1 MNWTRLGRATALAFG
16 MFATVAAY
24 ATTDYLY
31 SGAYGGS
38 AGVDLNS
45 YNVSTITSIT
55 VDGDAYGYDPGSP
68 VNAYAEANFSGGSFS
83 YSASQ
88 FNPTI
93 DTASAW
99 AYMTAT
105 NITLDGSGDWIAEQ
119 VTGTNGTYYN
129 VNLGSGWVEMS
140 SFGSANGYS
149 SASGTAYVVY

>member
-1 MNWTRLGRATALAFG
+1 MLGAI
-16 MFATVAAY
+16 VAH

-38 AGVDLNS
+38 GGVDLNS

-55 VDGDAYGYDPGSP
+55 VDGDAYGYDPGAP
-68 VNAYAEANFSGGSFS
+68 VNAYAEVNFSGGSFG
-83 YSASQ
+83 YFASQ
-88 FNPTI
+88 FNPTS

-105 NITLDGSGDWIAEQ
+105 NITLNGSGDWIAAE

-149 SASGTAYVVY
+149 SASGSAYVEY

>member
-1 MNWTRLGRATALAFG
+1 MNWNGMRRATALAFAIVG
-16 MFATVAAY
+16 IAAS
-24 ATTDYLY
+24 AATDYLY
-31 SGAYGGS
+31 SGASGGS

-55 VDGDAYGYDPGSP
+55 IDGDAYGYDPGSP
-68 VNAYAEANFSGGSFS
+68 VNAYAEVNFLAGSFG

-88 FNPTI
+88 FNPAS

-99 AYMTAT
+99 AYMIAT
-105 NITLDGSGDWIAEQ
+105 NITRDASGNWIAEQ

-149 SASGTAYVVY
+149 SSSGSAYIVY